1 MNVDQN
7 VRGWALWCTATADD
21 TCCETIMKGR
31 ANNAVT
37 VTIAKN
43 MVDVFVVLS
52 FFISF
57 LEPES

>member
-1 MNVDQN
+1 
-7 VRGWALWCTATADD
+7 
-21 TCCETIMKGR
+21 MKGR

-57 LEPES
+57 LEPESINFHRAGFRII